1 MMSTTDRAVQASKV
15 TPSSVAGHALGV
27 DQARLAAVSTPLN
40 RPSVAAVG
48 AALATAVAGD
58 DARILGGGKGR
69 GVPVWNIAETAT
81 ADLAVPESIMV
92 LVPAGVICDHEVV
105 ARLHQADWEAS
116 VEVFTTV
123 ERVVALRTAFRAWV
137 VETTSTASPFRYGQ
151 FTVEADNKGV
161 NLARWDA
168 GRASRSDLLL
178 PPQVWETVDRT
189 IHGSLRMSEA
199 LAAAGLAS
207 SAGVLCVGPPGT
219 GKSAL
224 ARIVAGEVKDRA
236 TVLMA
241 TPWAAQRFL
250 GPLFRLA
257 AQLAP
262 AVVVIDDLD
271 LVVGSRGAGAEQLHG
286 FLASMDEV
294 MGSPEGVVV
303 LASTNAPG
311 SIDPAAIRASRFD
324 AVIEMKAPRPEGRA
338 RILERYLAGFPDVEI
353 DRVVRA
359 TEGATGAD
367 LRDLARRAY
376 LASEGEV
383 TTEAV
388 LSAVTDGRFAEELT
402 TGAYL

>member
-1 MMSTTDRAVQASKV
+1 MSTTDHAVQATKE
-15 TPSSVAGHALGV
+15 TPSSVASRALGV
-27 DQARLAAVSTPLN
+27 SQARLAAVSTPLN
-40 RPSVAAVG
+40 RPAVAAVG
-48 AALATAVAGD
+48 AALAAAVAGD
-58 DARILGGGKGR
+58 DERVLGGGRGR
-69 GVPVWNIAETAT
+69 GVPVWSIAETAT
-81 ADLAVPESIMV
+81 ADVAVPSSITV
-92 LVPAGVICDHEVV
+92 LLPAGVFADHEVV
-105 ARLHQADWEAS
+105 ARLHQAQWEAT

-123 ERVVALRTAFRAWV
+123 DRIVPVRQAFRAWV
-137 VETTSTASPFRYGQ
+137 VETTSTASPFRCGQ
-151 FTVEADNKGV
+151 FSVDAAQSGIE
-161 NLARWDA
+161 LARWSP
-168 GRASRSDLLL
+168 GEISRADLLL

-189 IHGSLRMSEA
+189 IHGSLRMGEA

-224 ARIVAGEVKDRA
+224 ARIVAAEVTGRA

-262 AVVVIDDLD
+262 TVVVIDDLD

-324 AVIEMKAPRPEGRA
+324 AVIEMRAPRPEGRA
-338 RILERYLAGFPDVEI
+338 RILERYLAAFPGVDI
-353 DRVVRA
+353 ARVVQA

-376 LASEGEV
+376 LASRGDV

-388 LSAVTDGRFAEELT
+388 LGAVSEGRFAEELT

>member
-1 MMSTTDRAVQASKV
+1 MQAPKE
-15 TPSSVAGHALGV
+15 TPSSVAGRALGV
-27 DQARLAAVSTPLN
+27 SQARLAAVSTPLN
-40 RPSVAAVG
+40 RPAVAAVG
-48 AALATAVAGD
+48 AALAAAVAGD
-58 DARILGGGKGR
+58 EDRVLGGGRGR
-69 GVPVWNIAETAT
+69 GVPVWSIAETAT
-81 ADLAVPESIMV
+81 ADVAVPSSITV
-92 LVPAGVICDHEVV
+92 LLPAGVIADHEVV
-105 ARLHQADWEAS
+105 ARLHQAQWDATI
-116 VEVFTTV
+116 EVFTTV
-123 ERVVALRTAFRAWV
+123 DRIVRLRQAFRAWV
-137 VETTSTASPFRYGQ
+137 VETTSTASPFRFGQ
-151 FTVEADNKGV
+151 FTVEVAQSGIE
-161 NLARWDA
+161 LGRWSP
-168 GRASRSDLLL
+168 GEISRADLLL

-189 IHGSLRMSEA
+189 IHGSLQMGEA

-224 ARIVAGEVKDRA
+224 ARIVAAEATGRA

-324 AVIEMKAPRPEGRA
+324 AVIEMTAPRPEGRA
-338 RILERYLAGFPDVEI
+338 RILERYLASFPDVDI

-359 TEGATGAD
+359 TQGATGAD

-376 LASEGEV
+376 LASRGEV

-388 LSAVTDGRFAEELT
+388 LAAVTDGRFAEELT

>member
-1 MMSTTDRAVQASKV
+1 MQAPKE
-15 TPSSVAGHALGV
+15 TPSSVASRALGV
-27 DQARLAAVSTPLN
+27 AAARLAAVSTPLN
-40 RPSVAAVG
+40 RPAVAAVG
-48 AALATAVAGD
+48 AALAAAVAGD
-58 DARILGGGKGR
+58 DDRVLGGGRGR
-69 GVPVWNIAETAT
+69 GVPVWSIAETAA
-81 ADLAVPESIMV
+81 ADVAVPSSITV
-92 LVPAGVICDHEVV
+92 LLPAGVISDHEVV
-105 ARLHQADWEAS
+105 ARLHQAQWDATI
-116 VEVFTTV
+116 EVFTTV
-123 ERVVALRTAFRAWV
+123 DRIVRLRPAFRAWV
-137 VETTSTASPFRYGQ
+137 VETTTTSSPYRFGQ
-151 FTVEADNKGV
+151 FTVEAAQSGIE
-161 NLARWDA
+161 LARWSP
-168 GRASRSDLLL
+168 GEISRADLLL

-189 IHGSLRMSEA
+189 IHGSLEMSEA

-324 AVIEMKAPRPEGRA
+324 AVIEMTAPGLEGRY
-338 RILERYLAGFPDVEI
+338 RILGRYLAGFPDV
-353 DRVVRA
+353 DVARVARA
-359 TEGATGAD
+359 TDGATGAD

-376 LASEGEV
+376 LASRGDV

-388 LSAVTDGRFAEELT
+388 LAAVADGRFAEELT

>member
-1 MMSTTDRAVQASKV
+1 MSTTDHAVQAPKE
-15 TPSSVAGHALGV
+15 TPSSVASRALGV
-27 DQARLAAVSTPLN
+27 SQARLAAVSTPLN
-40 RPSVAAVG
+40 RPAVAAVG
-48 AALATAVAGD
+48 AALAAAVSGD
-58 DARILGGGKGR
+58 EDRVLGGGRGR
-69 GVPVWNIAETAT
+69 GVPVWSIAETAT
-81 ADLAVPESIMV
+81 ADVAVPSSITV
-92 LVPAGVICDHEVV
+92 LVPAGVIADHEVV
-105 ARLHQADWEAS
+105 ARLHQAQWDA
-116 VEVFTTV
+116 VIEVFTTV
-123 ERVVALRTAFRAWV
+123 DRIVRLRQAFRAWV
-137 VETTSTASPFRYGQ
+137 VETTSTASPFRFGQ
-151 FTVEADNKGV
+151 FSVEAANYGIE
-161 NLARWDA
+161 LARWSP
-168 GRASRSDLLL
+168 GEISRADLLL

-189 IHGSLRMSEA
+189 IHGSLQMGEA

-224 ARIVAGEVKDRA
+224 ARIVAAEATGRA

-241 TPWAAQRFL
+241 TPAAAQRFL

-311 SIDPAAIRASRFD
+311 TIDPAAIRASRFD
-324 AVIEMKAPRPEGRA
+324 AVIEMTAPRREGRA
-338 RILERYLAGFPDVEI
+338 RILERYLAAFPDVDI

-376 LASEGEV
+376 LASRGEV

-388 LSAVTDGRFAEELT
+388 LAAVTDGRFAEELT